1 MNKLNKITKWNETI
15 EFYNDLIDNYKW
27 EQKPMLSLIEELR
40 EMKLWDKYYPS
51 TSHEAL
57 GLSFEFDNDIRFEM
71 PMVFIIYKFKTDNF
85 EIHYQKGEGNT
96 HSEIK
101 CGNKITQENI
111 NSIET
116 WLSDNNNER
125 KIRHTKS

>member
-1 MNKLNKITKWNETI
+1 MKKINKTTEWNKII
-15 EFYNDLIDNYKW
+15 EFYTDLIDNYKW
-27 EQKPMLSLIEELR
+27 EQKPMLNLIEQLR

-57 GLSFEFDNDIRFEM
+57 GLSFEFDIEKRFTM
-71 PMVFIIYKFKTDNF
+71 PMVFIIYKSKTDNF

-96 HSEIK
+96 HSELN
-101 CGNKITQENI
+101 CGNKVMHEDL

-116 WLSDNNNER
+116 WLSNDNNDR
-125 KIRHTKS
+125 